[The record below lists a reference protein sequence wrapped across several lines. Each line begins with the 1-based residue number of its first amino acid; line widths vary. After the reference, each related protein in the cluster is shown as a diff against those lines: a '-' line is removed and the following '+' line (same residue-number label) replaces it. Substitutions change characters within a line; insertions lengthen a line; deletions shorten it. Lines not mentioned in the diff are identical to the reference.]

1 MKKIFASILALTM
14 LVCCLSISAFAAGG
28 PTFTIS
34 DVTATQGDKLTI
46 NVNISNVPETGIA
59 SAMIEVK
66 CDGDPY
72 TYQVNSSGRNIGF
85 RNGSWMDGE
94 NKGEHNFALGLANFA
109 ATDNIMEPS
118 GQFVTMNIIIKEDA
132 TPGDHR
138 ITITSSDIQVSTGP
152 DSFTSLEGG
161 TTTATLTILAK
172 EQPPEDPCANGHDW
186 GEWVVVKEATPE
198 EEGLERRTCK
208 RNPEHIEERKI
219 DKLPPVVITYTYSV
233 TAGGE
238 FTKGSGT
245 GVDFTITSDPAKV
258 GIRATGVK
266 VDGAAVSAENYDVTD
281 GKVTLKPAYLETL
294 SDGDH
299 TVEVALEDGSASTT
313 VKVNPKPVE
322 PPVTTTYTVTPSSG
336 EYTKGGDKGIDF
348 IVSSDPVMTGIRA
361 TGVKVD
367 GKDVPADG
375 YTVSDGRVTIKPEYL
390 DTLYDGPHAITVEFV
405 DGSASSSI
413 IVKPAPV
420 VPPVETKYT
429 VEFDGGEWTKG
440 SGKDLGV
447 IIYTDHVKEEVHV
460 DDILVDGVSVPKDGA
475 YITDKG
481 ELFIDADYLET
492 LSAGDHAVKFVIDG
506 KDVEATLKIKDAA
519 QPGPGGD
526 DKPGEDDKPGGK
538 DDAPKTGDLTNLYIY
553 IAICLFAAAA
563 VVGSTYEVKKNRG

>member
-34 DVTATQGDKLTI
+34 DFTAKAGDSKTI
-46 NVNISNVPETGIA
+46 EVSISNVPESGIA
-59 SAMIEVK
+59 SAMLEIK
-66 CDGDPY
+66 CDGF
-72 TYQVNSSGRNIGF
+72 TITKV
-85 RNGSWMDGE
+85 RNGEWMDGE
-94 NKGEHNFALGLANFA
+94 NSAQHNPALGLANYA
-109 ATDNIMEPS
+109 NVENNKTPS
-118 GQFVTMNIIIKEDA
+118 GQFLRLEITVKADA
-132 TPGDHR
+132 APGTYP

-152 DSFTSLEGG
+152 DSFNSLTGATTS
-161 TTTATLTILAK
+161 ATLTI
-172 EQPPEDPCANGHDW
+172 EGEPQPPEDPCANGHDW

-208 RNPEHIEERKI
+208 NNPEHTEERKI

-429 VEFDGGEWTKG
+429 VEFDGGDWTKG

-447 IIYTDHVKEEVHV
+447 IIYTDPVKEEVQI
-460 DDILVDGVSVPKDGA
+460 DDILVDGVSIPEDGA
-475 YITDKG
+475 YITDDG